1 MATKKKHNDPYSK
14 ENVKKKRKFPT
25 CNSILVGLCIT
36 LQVLFIIVAVIFQ
49 PKPKDVIKEYGL
61 TVTPMED
68 GSLEME
74 YRFVWTALDTEEPLT
89 WIEIGIANPGY
100 TYDHNRV
107 SDNIKR
113 INAVEDEDYVGIR
126 LDLDR
131 AYQGG
136 ETLEF
141 FFTIRQYDMLCRD
154 QDGYFY
160 ELVPGWFNATPVE
173 HYTFRWAATKD
184 VASTNSNTKTGSY
197 YVWEGDMDCGTY
209 VKMDVHYRGTA
220 FAGSPTVEYEPFD
233 DYWVNDDLQE
243 DKIGMVVVMVF
254 FVLLL
259 GLAEMYLVDSF
270 VSYRRGRGFLR
281 GYGHHVHVYGYVNPR
296 YRTERDLHAASSG
309 RRHGGGFSGGCA
321 CACACACA
329 GGGRAG
335 CSQKD
340 GYRMKKD

>member
-1 MATKKKHNDPYSK
+1 MAKKKRHNDPYS
-14 ENVKKKRKFPT
+14 EETVKKKRKFPQS
-25 CNSILVGLCIT
+25 NAILLGLCVF
-36 LQVLFIIVAVIFQ
+36 LQVLLILFAILFQ
-49 PKPKDVIKEYGL
+49 PQPQDVIREYGL

-89 WIEIGIANPGY
+89 WVEIGVANPRLN
-100 TYDHNRV
+100 YDPTQV
-107 SDNIKR
+107 SDNIRR
-113 INAVEDEDYVGIR
+113 INYVEDGDYTALR
-126 LDLDR
+126 LDLNR
-131 AYQGG
+131 AYHGG

-141 FFTIRQYDMLCRD
+141 SFTLRQYDMLC
-154 QDGYFY
+154 QDANGYFY

-173 HYTFRWAATKD
+173 HYTFRWATSKN
-184 VASTNSNTKTGSY
+184 VESTNSDTKTGSY
-197 YVWEGDMDCGTY
+197 YIWEGSMDCGTY
-209 VKMDVHYRGTA
+209 VKMDVRYRGTA
-220 FAGSPTVEYEPFD
+220 FAGESTVEYRPFD
-233 DYWVNDDLQE
+233 DYGVSNDLRDE
-243 DKIGMVVVMVF
+243 KILVIFLVVVA
-254 FVLLL
+254 VLLL

-296 YRTERDLHAASSG
+296 YRTERDLHATARGG
-309 RRHGGGFSGGCA
+309 RGGFSGGG

-340 GYRMKKD
+340 GYRYKKD